1 MMGNGEPKAGR
12 AKIIQTARN
21 MGIRTSLPDS
31 SSLPIGAAEV
41 NVLGHTVAFATFPNQ
56 GKVVVPHAI
65 LEVRTGDGEVV
76 WRFDRDGKPPEQV
89 LRPQVALDMNMM
101 LNKAA
106 EEGTGKRAILDG
118 VRIAGKTGTTN
129 AYRDAWFVGYT
140 GNFVCGVWIGND
152 DYSSTNR
159 MTGGSLPAM
168 TWHQIMTYAHS
179 GIELK
184 NIPGVVPNPP
194 AGSMPIHAVNAN
206 ANPQTDVAPRPPVL
220 TRRGADILVRIE
232 RLMDDAARA
241 LMVVETPDPS
251 APEQSAARRGSA
263 VAETASGRPSAR

>member
-1 MMGNGEPKAGR
+1 
-12 AKIIQTARN
+12 
-21 MGIRTSLPDS
+21 
-31 SSLPIGAAEV
+31 
-41 NVLGHTVAFATFPNQ
+41 VLNHTVAFATFPNQ

-76 WRFDRDGKPPEQV
+76 WRFDRDGKKPEPV
-89 LRPQVALDMNMM
+89 LSPRVALDMNMM

-106 EEGTGKRAILDG
+106 EEGTGKRALLDG

-129 AYRDAWFVGYT
+129 AYRDAWFVGFT

-168 TWHQIMTYAHS
+168 TWHQIMTYAHT

-184 NIPGVVPNPP
+184 NIPGVAPNPP
-194 AGSMPIHAVNAN
+194 PGSLPIQAANTAVT
-206 ANPQTDVAPRPPVL
+206 PPTDIAPRPPVL
-220 TRRGADILVRIE
+220 TRRGAEILVRIE
-232 RLMDDAARA
+232 RLMEDATRA
-241 LMVVETPDPS
+241 LMVANTPVSPVQ
-251 APEQSAARRGSA
+251 EQSGARRGAA
-263 VAETASGRPSAR
+263 VAASAPDGLSAR